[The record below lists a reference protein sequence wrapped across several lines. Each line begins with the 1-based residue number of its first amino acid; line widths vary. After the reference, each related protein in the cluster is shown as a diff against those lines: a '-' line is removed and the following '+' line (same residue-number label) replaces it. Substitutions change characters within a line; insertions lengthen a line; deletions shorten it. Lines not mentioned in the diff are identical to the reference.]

1 MTTRK
6 SKEFNI
12 ERVKE
17 FCKLVNEGKTPSEA
31 LRLMNSC
38 NGYTKPLRA
47 AGIFWQEKDTT
58 FKAVERI
65 HSERYTLF
73 LNERLKYNRT
83 INAKPNRKQRKT
95 FQKVDIVSKR
105 NSYKEYT
112 KQATLFSQPKT
123 TNAPTMKAK
132 ERELTFIQR
141 VVKSLFNL

>member
-1 MTTRK
+1 MKNKMKTRK
-6 SKEFNI
+6 SKTFNI

-17 FCKLVNEGKTPSEA
+17 FCNLVNEGKTPAEA

-47 AGIFWQEKDTT
+47 AGLFWQEKDGT

-65 HSERYTLF
+65 RTERYTLF
-73 LNERLKYNRT
+73 LNEKLKYNKEVT
-83 INAKPNRKQRKT
+83 NKKFYDKST
-95 FQKVDIVSKR
+95 CKK

-112 KQATLFSQPKT
+112 KQANLFNQPKPKQ
-123 TNAPTMKAK
+123 PTAQKVK
-132 ERELTFIQR
+132 PNEPKLTFIQR